1 MYQQIRYMKNK
12 DLGIEMEKI
21 LVAKGPKNRDL
32 SESKLR
38 VLKDEL
44 KEHYTFES
52 VSCSGQVPSTGFD
65 WRGGVRKLGKAQD
78 QQSDATVVFVD
89 NQFVSTYDF
98 DFMSGSPFAATMS
111 SHKDGVIINEEAV
124 KMLDLGSPE
133 KALEEKLIISAI
145 NDTVKIIGVIENFH
159 WSSLKQPNSPYL
171 FAINPYVCSYV
182 SARVTEAGIQE
193 SVDHLEETYRSHFPG
208 EPFDCFFLNN
218 EFEKQY
224 KSEVQFGGLL
234 TSFSLL
240 SVIITCLGLF
250 ALVTFSA
257 AQRRKEISIR
267 KVHGASLSGLIFLLA
282 REYMILL
289 TIASAISLPI
299 FIYFGHSWME
309 NFAFRKGFDLGV
321 FVLPILILAVISFV
335 TILRQI
341 LSLARIN
348 PTEALRTD

>member
-1 MYQQIRYMKNK
+1 NS
-12 DLGIEMEKI
+12 DFS
-21 LVAKGPKNRDL
+21 A
-32 SESKLR
+32 SKLR

-44 KEHYTFES
+44 KEHNTFES
-52 VSCSGQVPSTGFD
+52 VTCSGHVPSTGFN

-78 QQSDATVVFVD
+78 QQSDVTVIFVD
-89 NQFVSTYDF
+89 NEFNSTYDF

-124 KMLDLGSPE
+124 NMLELGSPE

-171 FAINPYVCSYV
+171 FAINPYICSYV
-182 SARVTEAGIQE
+182 SSRVTKGGIQE
-193 SVDHLEETYRSHFPG
+193 SVDHLEETYLSLFPG
-208 EPFDCFFLNN
+208 EPFDYFFLNK

-224 KSEVQFGGLL
+224 KSEVQFGDLL

-250 ALVTFSA
+250 ALVTFST
-257 AQRRKEISIR
+257 AQRRKEISVR
-267 KVHGASLSGLIFLLA
+267 KVHGASLSGLMFLLV
-282 REYMILL
+282 REYVILL
-289 TIASAISLPI
+289 IIASAISLPVV
-299 FIYFGHSWME
+299 FYFGQSWME

-321 FVLPILILAVISFV
+321 FVFPVLTLAAISFV

-348 PTEALRTD
+348 PTEALRND